1 MVLGVWGFLPLSCET
16 PRGVPG
22 TGKSWGSP
30 LWSETAPA
38 GAHCVSVLATNCMC
52 TRVGLCPRTGRSRS
66 TRPSLPKCAA
76 ACGNSPGQCKYAEH
90 VPGCTPTR
98 CARHGAASARA
109 FSFTPWHQSGRLEG
123 NAPAPTLPPSKHAP
137 PFPFSPPALTFL
149 RCFSWS
155 LQPLFRPDRDSPLP
169 QPPPLAHSALL
180 STHRRPF
187 SFQQNES
194 GGPCTLEKRH

>member
-137 PFPFSPPALTFL
+137 PLSFLSSSPNLPAVFLVESPALIQARPRLPPPPTPATRSFSPIKHTQEAIF
-149 RCFSWS
+149 
-155 LQPLFRPDRDSPLP
+155 
-169 QPPPLAHSALL
+169 L
-180 STHRRPF
+180 ST
-187 SFQQNES
+187 
-194 GGPCTLEKRH
+194 K